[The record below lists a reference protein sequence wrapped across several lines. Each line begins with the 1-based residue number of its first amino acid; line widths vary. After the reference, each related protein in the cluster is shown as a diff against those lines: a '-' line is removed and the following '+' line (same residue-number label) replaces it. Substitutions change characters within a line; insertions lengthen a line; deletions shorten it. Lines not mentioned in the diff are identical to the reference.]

1 MGMTAPKR
9 GGMSETPNP
18 HAAHLN
24 HDSDCDRFACQFLV
38 RSFFVGVVSICY
50 ITLGCVREMLYR
62 VTYALSDD
70 NRNTPVRIVYQRA
83 DAVRTLSRDI

>member
-38 RSFFVGVVSICY
+38 RSFFVG
-50 ITLGCVREMLYR
+50 GCFNLLYNIGVR
-62 VTYALSDD
+62 
-70 NRNTPVRIVYQRA
+70 
-83 DAVRTLSRDI
+83 